1 MSFEKWLVLAA
12 AIATVVSLFL
22 LLGFK
27 LFPSIEGS
35 GQRLWGWLC
44 TRGPLWP
51 VARVLRVRA
60 LDRRTDVPYSRLT
73 FRERTETEDALY
85 ERMALLTPV
94 LERHPKWFAQAHID
108 SEGVEHPYNH
118 RFLEFRI
125 YWCLFWRGESY
136 SKFQNTLRGWNRG
149 RRLGLL

>member
-1 MSFEKWLVLAA
+1 MSFERWVALAGVF
-12 AIATVVSLFL
+12 IAFASVILFL
-22 LLGFK
+22 VFK
-27 LFPSIEGS
+27 FFPGMEGS

-44 TRGPLWP
+44 THGPLWP

-60 LDRRTDVPYSRLT
+60 LDRRTDVPRSRLT
-73 FRERTETEDALY
+73 FREIKEAEDAVY

-94 LERHPKWFAQAHID
+94 AERHPKWLAKAYID

-118 RFLEFRI
+118 RFLELRI

-136 SKFQNTLRGWNRG
+136 SKFQDTLRRWNHLHG
-149 RRLGLL
+149 LGLV

>member
-1 MSFEKWLVLAA
+1 MSFERWVALAGVIITFA
-12 AIATVVSLFL
+12 SVILFL
-22 LLGFK
+22 VFK
-27 LFPSIEGS
+27 FFPGMEGS

-44 TRGPLWP
+44 THGPLWP
-51 VARVLRVRA
+51 AARVLRVRA
-60 LDRRTDVPYSRLT
+60 LDRRTEIPYSLLT
-73 FRERTETEDALY
+73 LQETTETEDALY

-94 LERHPKWFAQAHID
+94 LDRHPKWFAQAYID

-136 SKFQNTLRGWNRG
+136 SNFQNTLRGWNRG

>member
-1 MSFEKWLVLAA
+1 M
-12 AIATVVSLFL
+12 
-22 LLGFK
+22 
-27 LFPSIEGS
+27 
-35 GQRLWGWLC
+35 
-44 TRGPLWP
+44 
-51 VARVLRVRA
+51 RVRA
-60 LDRRTDVPYSRLT
+60 LGRRTDVPRSRLT
-73 FRERTETEDALY
+73 IQEITETEDALY

-94 LERHPKWFAQAHID
+94 LDRHPKWFAQAYID
-108 SEGVEHPYNH
+108 SEGMEHPYNH

>member
-1 MSFEKWLVLAA
+1 MSFEKWLALAA
-12 AIATVVSLFL
+12 AFATVVSLFL

-44 TRGPLWP
+44 THGPLWP

-60 LDRRTDVPYSRLT
+60 LDRRTEIPYSLLT
-73 FRERTETEDALY
+73 LQETTETEDALY

-94 LERHPKWFAQAHID
+94 LDRHPKWFAQGYID
-108 SEGVEHPYNH
+108 SEGVKHPYNH
-118 RFLEFRI
+118 KFLD
-125 YWCLFWRGESY
+125 
-136 SKFQNTLRGWNRG
+136 TLRRWNHG
-149 RRLGLL
+149 HRLGLL

>member
-1 MSFEKWLVLAA
+1 MPFERWVVLAA
-12 AIATVVSLFL
+12 AIATIVSVIL
-22 LLGFK
+22 LLVFK
-27 LFPSIEGS
+27 FFPGMEGS
-35 GQRLWGWLC
+35 GQRLWGWFC
-44 TRGPLWP
+44 TYGPLWP

-60 LDRRTDVPYSRLT
+60 LDRRTDVPRSRLT
-73 FRERTETEDALY
+73 FREITETENALY

-94 LERHPKWFAQAHID
+94 LNRHPKWFATGYID

-136 SKFQNTLRGWNRG
+136 SKFQNTLRNWNHLHRS
-149 RRLGLL
+149 GLV

>member
-94 LERHPKWFAQAHID
+94 LERHPN
-108 SEGVEHPYNH
+108 GL
-118 RFLEFRI
+118 R
-125 YWCLFWRGESY
+125 RG
-136 SKFQNTLRGWNRG
+136 TLT
-149 RRLGLL
+149 RRA